1 MNNRIIKQYSTIIAR
16 MTKCLFLC
24 LLFLLSCTIM
34 TGCTTKEEITQKQ
47 MNYEFYYLADYWN
60 AYDLSHSALPT
71 QESFEALTAQYIPKI
86 EALLGIYD
94 WWAETVPNADTIGIN
109 MQAGNGGSWAYSPYK
124 ISEKTVEITIILD
137 LDSLQKRYGLDAAL
151 AHELT
156 HTIAGA
162 SFSQSLEEGLC
173 DYVQTQV
180 GTNPYRTQTEWNK
193 CEIIKLNMNMLQE
206 KDIVSKEKLSEIK
219 NHIGAAEGGC
229 PYGIS
234 TRNGRL
240 WYHYSETFVTYLID
254 TYGMEKTVAL
264 IREGTDED
272 SYETYFGESF
282 EEVKSD
288 WTAWFDALEP
298 SMTVEE
304 IVEVEKAYMAQFG
317 YSSLV
322 SL

>member
-1 MNNRIIKQYSTIIAR
+1 MCKNTSESEHSIKMNNRIIKQYSTIIAR
-16 MTKCLFLC
+16 MAKCLFLC

-60 AYDLSHSALPT
+60 AYNLSHSALPT

-94 WWAETVPNADTIGIN
+94 WWAEIVLNADT
-109 MQAGNGGSWAYSPYK
+109 
-124 ISEKTVEITIILD
+124 
-137 LDSLQKRYGLDAAL
+137 
-151 AHELT
+151 
-156 HTIAGA
+156 
-162 SFSQSLEEGLC
+162 
-173 DYVQTQV
+173 V
-180 GTNPYRTQTEWNK
+180 GTNPYRSQTEWNK

-206 KDIVSKEKLSEIK
+206 KDIVSKEKMSEIK

-240 WYHYSETFVTYLID
+240 WYRYSETFVTYLID

-288 WTAWFDALEP
+288 WIAWFDALEP
-298 SMTVEE
+298 SITVEE
-304 IVEVEKAYMAQFG
+304 IVEAEKAYMTQF
-317 YSSLV
+317 
-322 SL
+322 